1 MRSPLPLQW
10 PDNQPRTPVP
20 SRERTRFKVTL
31 AEAVEDLLVELD
43 RMGDV
48 HSVVITSDLPTRQ
61 DGLPLSNGTCDD
73 PGVAVYFVHRG
84 MERVFACDRWDR
96 PAANIRAIGLTLQA
110 LRSLER
116 WAASGMVTRVFEGF
130 AALPA
135 GEMAP
140 NPASIPQKRTWREVF
155 RDIDPGNCGRIDID
169 TVTKKSSAV
178 VRRLCLADVNRRHR
192 HAIRT
197 AHPDAGGNALTAA
210 ELNAARDAAELEL
223 GHGVGHHALD

>member
-1 MRSPLPLQW
+1 MRSPHRLQW
-10 PDNQPRTPVP
+10 PDNQPRTPAP
-20 SRERTRFKVTL
+20 SRERARFKVTL

-48 HSVVITSDLPTRQ
+48 HSVVITSDVPTRQ
-61 DGLPLSNGTCDD
+61 DGLPLSSGTCDD

-96 PAANIRAIGLTLQA
+96 PAANIRAIGLTIQA
-110 LRSLER
+110 LRSVER

-155 RDIDPGNCGRIDID
+155 RIHVVNARNNPALRANALDI
-169 TVTKKSSAV
+169 
-178 VRRLCLADVNRRHR
+178 
-192 HAIRT
+192 IRARYKALIRK
-197 AHPDAGGNALTAA
+197 AHPDAGGTNEAA
-210 ELNAARDAAELEL
+210 TELNVALQEAEREL
-223 GHGVGHHALD
+223 AK

>member
-1 MRSPLPLQW
+1 MTRQPFPLQW
-10 PDNQPRTPVP
+10 PNNQPRTPAP
-20 SRERTRFKVTL
+20 SRERARFKVTL

-61 DGLPLSNGTCDD
+61 DGLPLASGSCDD

-110 LRSLER
+110 LRSVER

-135 GEMAP
+135 PAAAWAAATPDEILRDIAELAP
-140 NPASIPQKRTWREVF
+140 NPASTPQKRTWREVF
-155 RDIDPGNCGRIDID
+155 GVRVVNAKANPALCANALDIIRARYK
-169 TVTKKSSAV
+169 T
-178 VRRLCLADVNRRHR
+178 L
-192 HAIRT
+192 IRT
-197 AHPDAGGNALTAA
+197 AHPDAGGTNESAA
-210 ELNAARDAAELEL
+210 ELNVALQEAEREL
-223 GHGVGHHALD
+223 GG

>member
-20 SRERTRFKVTL
+20 SRERARFKVTL

-61 DGLPLSNGTCDD
+61 DGLPLSNGSCDD
-73 PGVAVYFVHRG
+73 PGVAVYFVHNG
-84 MERVFACDRWDR
+84 VERVFACDRWDR

-110 LRSLER
+110 LRSVER
-116 WAASGMVTRVFEGF
+116 WAASGMVTRVFDGF

-140 NPASIPQKRTWREVF
+140 NPASTPQKRAWRDVF
-155 RDIDPGNCGRIDID
+155 RQIDGGIGIRVDIDRVGKRSHAYLRRVALDE
-169 TVTKKSSAV
+169 
-178 VRRLCLADVNRRHR
+178 VRARHR
-192 HAIRT
+192 VAIRK
-197 AHPDAGGNALTAA
+197 AHPDAGGTNEAAA
-210 ELNAARDAAELEL
+210 ELNVALQEAEREL
-223 GHGVGHHALD
+223 VG

>member
-20 SRERTRFKVTL
+20 SRERARFKVTL

-61 DGLPLSNGTCDD
+61 DGLPLSNGSCDD
-73 PGVAVYFVHRG
+73 PGVAVYFVHNG
-84 MERVFACDRWDR
+84 VERVFACDRWDR
-96 PAANIRAIGLTLQA
+96 PAANIRAIGLTLEA
-110 LRSLER
+110 LRSVER

-140 NPASIPQKRTWREVF
+140 NPASTKRPWYEILGLRRETSDGQAPS
-155 RDIDPGNCGRIDID
+155 RSQLLNWARQ
-169 TVTKKSSAV
+169 A
-178 VRRLCLADVNRRHR
+178 HR
-192 HAIRT
+192 SKIRV
-197 AHPDAGGNALTAA
+197 AHPDAGGTNEAAA
-210 ELNAARDAAELEL
+210 ELNAALQEAEREL
-223 GHGVGHHALD
+223 AG

>member
-1 MRSPLPLQW
+1 MRSPHRLQW
-10 PDNQPRTPVP
+10 PDNQPRTPAP
-20 SRERTRFKVTL
+20 SRERARFKVTL

-48 HSVVITSDLPTRQ
+48 HSVVITSDVPTRQ
-61 DGLPLSNGTCDD
+61 DGLPLSSGTCDD

-96 PAANIRAIGLTLQA
+96 PAANIRAIGLTIQA
-110 LRSLER
+110 LRSVER

-140 NPASIPQKRTWREVF
+140 NPASTPQKRSWREVF
-155 RDIDPGNCGRIDID
+155 GWDLARAYDTCVIGRASTLQD
-169 TVTKKSSAV
+169 
-178 VRRLCLADVNRRHR
+178 VR
-192 HAIRT
+192 IRYRK
-197 AHPDAGGNALTAA
+197 AMRKCHPDAGGTNEAAA
-210 ELNAARDAAELEL
+210 ELNVALQEAEREL
-223 GHGVGHHALD
+223 AG